1 MIALCGVALLNNSFR
16 NVSDVKSNGNCD
28 SPRKPEQEAVM
39 SRLVPNTEKSLPKV
53 LKRKAMYID
62 DEEVEETRE
71 RLETME
77 IDGAGGDRGSQ

>member
-1 MIALCGVALLNNSFR
+1 
-16 NVSDVKSNGNCD
+16 
-28 SPRKPEQEAVM
+28 M